1 MALSHPDDLCEELK
15 CAKSVCEYDK
25 WLIATWYSKPRAAQ
39 YSKPVLILSLSEAM
53 HDCVLN
59 AHTKTL
65 HCMHPGLVLSDYSSS
80 D

>member
-53 HDCVLN
+53 HDCCSQCTYKDVALHASRVGSERLFVL
-59 AHTKTL
+59 
-65 HCMHPGLVLSDYSSS
+65 
-80 D
+80 